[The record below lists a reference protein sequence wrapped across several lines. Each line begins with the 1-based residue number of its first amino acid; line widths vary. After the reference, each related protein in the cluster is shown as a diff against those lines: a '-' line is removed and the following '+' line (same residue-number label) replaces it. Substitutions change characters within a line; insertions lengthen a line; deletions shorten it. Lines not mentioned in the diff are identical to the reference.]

1 MFSLKLGCSWVGSSI
16 KPYHKTVSVNGT
28 GRQKTMAF
36 SRNQLHCFF
45 LFFFF
50 PYTTNRAE
58 ATLYFFLHPLST
70 TLHQIAP
77 SSLLNEASARF
88 YTHITKTLLPCTGF
102 LSTTEQGNSQ
112 KSSKKKKLFVI
123 ISHSEGAI
131 DWQQMICHIKHH
143 VLP

>member
-1 MFSLKLGCSWVGSSI
+1 MGGIKYQALSQNSFSEWNWPTKNYGLLQKPASLFFSL
-16 KPYHKTVSVNGT
+16 
-28 GRQKTMAF
+28 
-36 SRNQLHCFF
+36 
-45 LFFFF
+45 FFF